1 MKKVSIVMPV
11 YNCEDYLKESL
22 DSVLHQTLQ
31 EWELLCVDDGSADK
45 SLEILKQYQSKD
57 NRIRVYSQPNQGAGV
72 ARNLGL
78 QHAQGEY
85 IAFLDAD
92 DYYYDADAL
101 AEMYAA
107 CIRNNVDACGSVIKL
122 LRNGVTAEDTGFKEA
137 RREAKENPIL
147 DYSKFQFDYG
157 YYGFIFRTKKIR
169 ENGIVFPAYR
179 RFQDPPFFVKAMHQ
193 IKQFSFSDKS
203 LYCYRTP
210 NVAVRFDFAKTVDL
224 LKGLLDNMEFAAT
237 NDLSILFERT
247 VQRLEMEYS
256 DIICHNIT
264 SDSTTILELL
274 LKANQLVRQ
283 FYNKENCIVL
293 PLKKILGSVS
303 EAEKFHRENLRKK
316 MIASKR
322 IYLYGAGSAA
332 TDCLLSIQNLGLF
345 EKIIAIVVTSTE
357 GNPKEIKG
365 IPVVSVDNYQYTKGD
380 LVLITVTNIH
390 SKDIVSKLQDLQVE
404 EYEVVDIGMLS
415 E

>member
-22 DSVLHQTLQ
+22 DSVLRQTLQ

-101 AEMYAA
+101 AEMYEA

-137 RREAKENPIL
+137 RRESKENPIL

-169 ENGIVFPAYR
+169 ENGIVFPSYR

-193 IKQFSFSDKS
+193 IKQFSFLDKS

-224 LKGLLDNMEFAAT
+224 LKGLLDNMEFAAS
-237 NDLSILFERT
+237 NSLSILFERT

-264 SDSTTILELL
+264 SDSTAILELL
-274 LKANQLVRQ
+274 LKANKLVRQ
-283 FYNKENCIVL
+283 FYHKENYTVL